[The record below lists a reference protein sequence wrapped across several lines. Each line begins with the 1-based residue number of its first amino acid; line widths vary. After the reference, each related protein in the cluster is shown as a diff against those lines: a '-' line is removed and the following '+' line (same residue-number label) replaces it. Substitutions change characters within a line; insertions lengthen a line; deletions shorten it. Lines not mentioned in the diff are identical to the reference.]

1 MTKNITHFF
10 LVILTL
16 SGLSLQAQIRVSYN
30 LQIIYSDSLKKN
42 FTMCLDI
49 DNKVYFYDAEFIN
62 PKYSAYKTSETMQF
76 VTRKKGSQENIMLLE
91 DFNHNYYRVKT
102 SDIMNWK
109 LTDNYKTVENHR
121 LQKATT
127 SFGGRQWNV
136 WFCNEVPFAEGPYKF
151 NGLPGLI
158 FEVEDTQGIFKY
170 SLIKIENLNKNLV
183 TLEFN
188 DEELSYTTWD
198 KYSKVLLDFY
208 ENPYREERNLL
219 NQGGEFIFNDKSIT
233 KHDLVN
239 MTKDFQEMIRKNLPP
254 YVEADKNFLLNKTD

>member
-1 MTKNITHFF
+1 MMLF
-10 LVILTL
+10 
-16 SGLSLQAQIRVSYN
+16 AQTRVSYN

-49 DNKVYFYDAEFIN
+49 DDKVYFYDAEFID

-91 DFNHNYYRVKT
+91 DFNHNYYRIKT

-109 LTDNYKTVENHR
+109 LTDSYKMVENYR

-136 WFCNEVPFAEGPYKF
+136 WFCNEVPFTEGPYKF

-158 FEVEDTQGIFKY
+158 FEVEDTKGIFKY

-183 TLEFN
+183 SLEFN
-188 DEELSYTTWD
+188 DEALSYTTWD
-198 KYSKVLLDFY
+198 KYNKALLDFY
-208 ENPYREERNLL
+208 ENPYREERDLL
-219 NQGGEFIFNDKSIT
+219 NRGGEFIVNDKSIS
-233 KHDLVN
+233 KYDLGN
-239 MTKDFQEMIRKNLPP
+239 MTKDFQTMIKKNLPP
-254 YVEADKNFLLNKTD
+254 SIEADKSFLRK